1 MGIERLSQ
9 FRAGFVLSLCL
20 AFCGLLL
27 WGTLTV
33 ATEGKGGSSSSVF
46 TIGSYKEVGKKI
58 HRRKNLFEH
67 TYRASLTSTAA
78 VDAYR
83 VSARLVSRDSRIV
96 VIDGDLAFGHVP
108 AGATV
113 VSRDTFT
120 IQKPAN
126 VKFRPSLL
134 EWRFGHDSR
143 PVAEAG
149 PDQTAPVG
157 TTVYLDGSAS
167 SDGDGDP
174 LTFRWTFTEKP
185 NGSTAI
191 LSDRTAV
198 NPTFTIDKPGTY
210 TVQLVVDDGQLAS
223 VPDTVTVSTVNS
235 APVANA
241 GPDQTGVVGATIHLD
256 GLGSSDVDG
265 DPLSYQWTL
274 TLAPGGST
282 AQLSDPGSATPT
294 LTLDRPGY
302 YSAQLVVHDGL
313 ASSEP
318 DLVSIATLNSKPT
331 AEAGPDQSVYVGDA
345 VTLNGS
351 GSTDLDGD
359 RLTYRWA
366 LINQP
371 EGSAAVLSDSAAI
384 QPVFGV
390 DRPGTY
396 VVQLIVNDGSAD
408 SDPDTVVITTLNSR
422 PIAAAGP
429 DQSVPVGTLVQ
440 LDGSGSLD
448 ADGDVLSY
456 HWSLTSVPDG
466 STAALAA
473 RDSATP
479 TFTVDRPGAYVAQL
493 IVHDGQVDSVPD
505 TVTVSTVNSRPVADA
520 GPDQAALAGTTI
532 SLSGAGSSD
541 PDGDILSYQWSLVS
555 TPDGSEAVLSDPL
568 TAATTF
574 LADRPGDYVAQLIVH
589 DGQLSSHPD
598 TALIQVALPPN
609 VLPAI
614 TSAPLTAAT
623 VGQSYVYDVDATD
636 ADGDVL
642 VFSLATAPAGMSLDV
657 ATGVIQ
663 WTPTAEG
670 TFAVTVTVSDGRGG
684 TASQSFKIVVS
695 GGTSG
700 NLPPDPA
707 QVAPPLDPTVATPVA
722 DATKFLYT
730 GSNPIQT
737 GVAEGT
743 IEPKRAAVLRGTVRD
758 KTNAPL
764 PGVTVTVKDHPE
776 FGQTL
781 SRADGQFDLAVNGG
795 GLLTLNYAKPGFLPA
810 QRQLNAPWQDFA
822 VSEDVV
828 LIPLDPEVSTIDLA
842 DTTQPFQVAQGSVTS
857 DADGSRQ
864 ATVLFPQGTQAVLT
878 LPDGTQQPLSA
889 LHVRAT
895 EYTVGENGPKTMP
908 GLLPPTSG
916 YTYAVELSA
925 DEAIAAGAKTVS
937 FSQPVPVYVD
947 NFLNFPVGEIV
958 PAGWYDRSRG
968 AWISSDNGRVIK
980 VLSVA
985 GGLVDLDTDGDGQP
999 DDVETLS
1006 DLGITPEEQAQLAAL
1021 YAPGKSLWRVP
1032 VTHFTPWDFNWP
1044 YGPPADATVPPPPDD
1059 TQDPPPDK
1067 DSDDCNGCS
1076 INPQAQTVGEELPI
1090 TGTPYTLHY
1099 LSRRAPGYKP
1109 DRVTAIRLSGADI
1122 PASLQGIEL
1131 SVAVAGQTFTQSF
1144 PAVPNQTYR
1153 FEWNGL
1159 DAYGRPVTGTAKAM
1173 VKVRYRYY
1181 GAYYTSRSD
1190 FEQSFAQASSAAGTA
1205 IGRREASTITLERT
1219 WQKELV
1225 GDRLEVLAS
1234 EALGGWSLDIHHAYD
1249 IVHRVLA
1256 LGSGQQRGANDFG
1269 KIVTTV
1275 TGTGDSGF
1283 SGDGGPATQATFF
1296 NPSGVA
1302 VGPDGS
1308 LYIADTYNERIRRVS
1323 PDGII
1328 STIAG
1333 TGEWGFSGDGGPA
1346 IRAQLTS
1353 PYGVAVGAD
1362 GCLYIADSGNH
1373 RIRRVDPDGIIS
1385 TVAGTG
1391 YASFS
1396 GDGGPATLARLY
1408 EPTGVA
1414 VGPDGSLYIAD
1425 RLNDRIRRVGPDGI
1439 ISTIAGTGEFLFT
1452 YGYSG
1457 DGGPATHAQL
1467 NFPEGVAMSSDGGL
1481 YIADSGN
1488 WRIRRVGPDGIIT
1501 TVAGTGQAGFSGD
1514 GGPASQAK
1522 LYHPY
1527 GVAVGPDGSLYIADT
1542 YNERIRRVGPDG
1554 IITTVAGTGQYGF
1567 GGDGGP
1573 ATQAKLSPTGV
1584 AVSPDGSLYI
1594 ADAYNY
1600 RIRRVAAAFPGL
1612 GKEDLLIPS
1621 SDGLELY
1628 HFDLQGRHLRTL
1640 NALTGAVRYRFA
1652 YDDAGRLSTV
1662 TDVDGDITTLERDA
1676 AGNPTAI
1683 VAPDG
1688 QRTTLTLDSHGHLAT
1703 VTNPAGETHRMS
1715 YTADGLLTAF
1725 TDPKQQSNIFTYD
1738 DLGRLSQDVNAAGG
1752 GWTVTATAEDS
1763 GYTTAM
1769 TTAEGCT
1776 TQFAVEHL
1784 TTGDRRQVNTYPDG
1798 TVLDRLFKT
1807 TGEETVTAP
1816 DGTLTTV
1823 LEGPDPR
1830 FGMQAPVAASTT
1842 VKTPSGLTATVTRNR
1857 TATLA
1862 DPSNLLSLTTFTE
1875 TRTVNGKTS
1884 QTVFD
1889 ALSRTFTATSP
1900 VGRTLTTVVN
1910 DRGRPVSR
1918 QVPELAPEQF
1928 VYDAR
1933 GRRQEAIRGQGIDAR
1948 TVHYDYYAD
1957 GPSQGWLH
1965 TVTDPLGRTV
1975 SYEYDL
1981 AGRVTLKT
1989 LPDGRSVQFGYDANG
2004 NLTSLLPPGQPAHL
2018 FDYTPLDQTEH
2029 YTPPTVEAAD
2039 PATHY
2044 QYNRDKQLTQITR
2057 PGGETVTFAYDA
2069 GGRLQK
2075 VTAPHGETTY
2085 AYDSAGRLQALTA
2098 PGSLGLSYAYDGAL
2112 LTQTAWTGSIAGT
2125 VGYAYDTDFR
2135 IKDIKLNGA
2144 DPIAYGYDADSLL
2157 ISAGALTLTRHA
2169 QNGLL
2174 TGTALGT
2181 VTDSLTYSGFGEVQ
2195 GYTANVDSSPVFS
2208 TGYTRDALGRITQK
2222 TETVNGQTDTTVYTY
2237 DLAGRLTEVRRNGTV
2252 QATYGYDA
2260 NGNRTHLNG
2269 LEVASYD
2276 AQDRLTSYNGTA
2288 FAYTAN
2294 GDLKTKTV
2302 GGQVT
2307 GFSYDVFGNLR
2318 QVTLPGG
2325 TVIDYLID
2333 GRNRR
2338 IGKTVNGTL
2347 VQGFLYQDG
2356 LRPIAELH
2364 GQNQIVSRFVYAD
2377 KANVPAYL
2385 IRGGSTYRIISDHL
2399 GSPRLVVNTV
2409 DGTVVQR
2416 LDYDAWG
2423 QVILDTNPGFQPF
2436 GFSGGLYDRDTGLV
2450 RFGARD
2456 YDPETGRWTAKDPI
2470 RFEGGDANLYA
2481 YVLDDPINWIDAL
2494 GLAGEK
2500 LPISPGSLVLDL
2512 LFHVNELGNGEL
2524 PVQPPAG
2531 LPPDWILKPTKKG
2544 GGLQCINPN
2553 NPHERFRFMP
2563 GNPNSPNPAQQKP
2576 YFKYT
2581 KDGTAYDING
2591 NPVNTNSPEA
2601 HIPINEFKFPFP

>member
-33 ATEGKGGSSSSVF
+33 ATEGKGGSSSSGF

-134 EWRFGHDSR
+134 EWRFGHDLR

-157 TTVYLDGSAS
+157 TTVYLDGSTS

-241 GPDQTGVVGATIHLD
+241 GPDQTAPVGTTVRLD
-256 GLGSSDVDG
+256 GSASSDVDG

-274 TLAPGGST
+274 TLAPDGS
-282 AQLSDPGSATPT
+282 AAHLSDPNSATPAF
-294 LTLDRPGY
+294 TLDRPGY
-302 YSAQLVVHDGL
+302 YSAQLVVDDGL

-318 DLVSIATLNSKPT
+318 DFVSIATLNSKPV

-371 EGSAAVLSDSAAI
+371 EGSAAALSDSAAI
-384 QPVFGV
+384 QPVFAV
-390 DRPGTY
+390 DRPGAY

-429 DQSVPVGTLVQ
+429 DQGVPVGTLVQ
-440 LDGSGSLD
+440 LDGAGSLD

-456 HWSLTSVPDG
+456 HWSLTSVPEG
-466 STAALAA
+466 SAAALAA
-473 RDSATP
+473 SDSATP
-479 TFTVDRPGAYVAQL
+479 AFTVDRPGSYVAQL
-493 IVHDGQVDSVPD
+493 IVRDGQLDSYPD

-520 GPDQAALAGTTI
+520 GPDQSALAGTTI
-532 SLSGAGSSD
+532 HLNGAGSSD
-541 PDGDILSYQWSLVS
+541 PDGGPLSYQWALVS
-555 TPDGSEAVLSDPL
+555 TPDGSQAVLSDPL
-568 TAATTF
+568 TSTTTF

-589 DGQLSSHPD
+589 DGQLASDPD

-695 GGTSG
+695 GGSSG

-730 GSNPIQT
+730 GPNPIQT
-737 GVAEGT
+737 GVTEGT
-743 IEPKRAAVLRGTVRD
+743 IEPKRAAVFRGTVRD
-758 KTNAPL
+758 KANAPL

-795 GLLTLNYAKPGFLPA
+795 GLLTLDYAKPGFLPA
-810 QRQLNAPWQDFA
+810 QRQLDVPWQDFA

-828 LIPLDPEVSTIDLA
+828 LIPLDPEVSAIDLA
-842 DTTQPFQVAQGSVTS
+842 DTTQPFQVAQGSVMS

-878 LPDGTQQPLSA
+878 LPDGTQQPLST

-908 GLLPPTSG
+908 GPLPPTSG

-925 DEAIAAGAKTVS
+925 DEAIAVGAKTVS
-937 FSQPVPVYVD
+937 FNQPVPVYID

-958 PAGWYDRSRG
+958 PAGWYDRDKA
-968 AWISSDNGRVIK
+968 AWMPSDNGKVIK
-980 VLSVA
+980 ILSIA
-985 GGLVDLDTDGDGQP
+985 DSLASLDTNGDTLE
-999 DDVETLS
+999 DDAATLAA
-1006 DLGITPEEQAQLAAL
+1006 LGITDAERARLAQL
-1021 YAPGKSLWRVP
+1021 YPVGKSLWRVA

-1044 YGPPADATVPPPPDD
+1044 YGPPADATAPPAPDE
-1059 TQDPPPDK
+1059 TKNKTPPDK
-1067 DSDDCNGCS
+1067 DSDDCTGCS

-1099 LSRRAPGYKP
+1099 RSQRALGYKP
-1109 DRVTAIRLSGADI
+1109 NKVIDISLAGASV
-1122 PASLQGIEL
+1122 PASLKSIEL
-1131 SVAVAGQTFTQSF
+1131 AVYVAGRTFTQTF
-1144 PAVPNQTYR
+1144 PAAPNQSYR
-1153 FEWNGL
+1153 FEWDGL
-1159 DAYGRPVTGTAKAM
+1159 DAYGRAVTGSRQAT
-1173 VKVRYRYY
+1173 VTLLYRYDIV
-1181 GAYYTSRSD
+1181 YYAARPD
-1190 FEQSFAQASSAAGTA
+1190 FKQSFAFASASTGTGSAAQIVGQRGAT
-1205 IGRREASTITLERT
+1205 TITAQRT
-1219 WQKELV
+1219 WSMQLTGNGLGAQSV
-1225 GDRLEVLAS
+1225 GE
-1234 EALGGWSLDIHHAYD
+1234 WSLDIHHAYD
-1249 IVHRVLA
+1249 ATSWILW
-1256 LGSGQQRGANDFG
+1256 L
-1269 KIVTTV
+1269 
-1275 TGTGDSGF
+1275 GTGQRQD
-1283 SGDGGPATQATFF
+1283 TQE
-1296 NPSGVA
+1296 
-1302 VGPDGS
+1302 
-1308 LYIADTYNERIRRVS
+1308 I
-1323 PDGII
+1323 GIDHVI

-1333 TGEWGFSGDGGPA
+1333 TGETGYTSDGIPA
-1346 IRAQLTS
+1346 VRTILYTPS
-1353 PYGVAVGAD
+1353 GVASAPD
-1362 GCLYIADSGNH
+1362 GSIYIADTDYN
-1373 RIRRVDPDGIIS
+1373 RIRRIGPDGIITTIAGTGAPGS
-1385 TVAGTG
+1385 PVFGGQLAKNAKLNHPNDIAIGADGSVYVAATENHSVYHILPNGIIYRFAGLGYASISVENQPASLSGLRSPRDVAIGHDGSIYVADTGNNRICRVGPDGLMRTFAQSVTSPSGIAIGHDGSVFVADTGNNRIRRIGPDGINTTVAGTG
-1391 YASFS
+1391 ALGYG
-1396 GDGGPATLARLY
+1396 GDGGLATQARLS
-1408 EPTGVA
+1408 
-1414 VGPDGSLYIAD
+1414 GPRDLVVTNDGSIYVAD
-1425 RLNDRIRRVGPDGI
+1425 TGNNRIRRI
-1439 ISTIAGTGEFLFT
+1439 
-1452 YGYSG
+1452 
-1457 DGGPATHAQL
+1457 
-1467 NFPEGVAMSSDGGL
+1467 
-1481 YIADSGN
+1481 
-1488 WRIRRVGPDGIIT
+1488 GPDGIIT
-1501 TVAGTGQAGFSGD
+1501 TVAGTGALGYGGD
-1514 GGPASQAK
+1514 GGLATQSH
-1522 LYHPY
+1522 LS
-1527 GVAVGPDGSLYIADT
+1527 GPRGIAMAPNGKLYIADT
-1542 YNERIRRVGPDG
+1542 DNGRIRQLAPPFPD
-1554 IITTVAGTGQYGF
+1554 AG
-1567 GGDGGP
+1567 
-1573 ATQAKLSPTGV
+1573 LE
-1584 AVSPDGSLYI
+1584 
-1594 ADAYNY
+1594 NM
-1600 RIRRVAAAFPGL
+1600 
-1612 GKEDLLIPS
+1612 LIPS
-1621 SDGLELY
+1621 TDGNELY
-1628 HFDLQGRHLRTL
+1628 YFDSKGRHLKTE
-1640 NALTGAVRYRFA
+1640 NALTRAVLYRFG
-1652 YDDAGRLSTV
+1652 YDSAGRLISV
-1662 TDVDGDITTLERDA
+1662 TDVDGNVTTIERDA

-1688 QRTTLTLDSHGHLAT
+1688 QRTALTQDANGYLAT
-1703 VTNPAGETHRMS
+1703 VVNPAGETHAMS
-1715 YTADGLLTAF
+1715 YTADGLLTGF
-1725 TDPKQQSNIFTYD
+1725 TAPKGNTNTFTYD
-1738 DLGRLSQDVNAAGG
+1738 DRGRLIQDVNAGGG
-1752 GWTVTATAEDS
+1752 GWMLLRSEGSS
-1763 GYTTAM
+1763 GFSTAM
-1769 TTAEGCT
+1769 TTAEGRT
-1776 TQFAVEHL
+1776 TTFGVEYL
-1784 TTGDRRQVNTYPDG
+1784 ATGDRRQLNTYPDG
-1798 TVLDRLFKT
+1798 TVLDRLFQT
-1807 TGEETVTAP
+1807 NGEEIGTAP
-1816 DGTLTTV
+1816 DGTVTTV

-1830 FGMQAPVAASTT
+1830 FGMQAPVATSTT

-1857 TATLA
+1857 AATLV
-1862 DPSNLLSLTTFTE
+1862 DPGNLLSLTTFSE
-1875 TRTVNGKTS
+1875 TQTVNGRTS
-1884 QTVFD
+1884 RTVFD
-1889 ALSRTFTATSP
+1889 VLSRIFTATSP

-1918 QVPELAPEQF
+1918 QIPGLEPEQF
-1928 VYDAR
+1928 AYDVR
-1933 GRRQEAIRGQGIDAR
+1933 GRLQEVILGQGSDAR

-1981 AGRVTLKT
+1981 AGRVILKT

-2018 FDYTPLDQTEH
+2018 FDYTPLDLTEH
-2029 YTPPTVEAAD
+2029 YTPPTVEATD
-2039 PATHY
+2039 PATRY
-2044 QYNRDKQLTQITR
+2044 QYNLDKQLTRITR

-2069 GGRLQK
+2069 GGRLQT
-2075 VTAPHGETTY
+2075 VTAPQGETTY
-2085 AYDSAGRLQALTA
+2085 AYAYDAAGRLQNLTA
-2098 PGSLGLSYAYDGAL
+2098 PGSLGLNYAYDGAL

-2135 IKDIKLNGA
+2135 VKTVSVNGS
-2144 DPIAYGYDADSLL
+2144 PISFGYDADSLL
-2157 ISAGALTLTRHA
+2157 TSAGALTLTRHA

-2222 TETVNGQTDTTVYTY
+2222 TETVNGQIDTTVYTY
-2237 DLAGRLTEVRRNGTV
+2237 DLAGRLTEVKHNGTV

-2260 NGNRTHLNG
+2260 NGNRTHVNG

-2276 AQDRLTSYNGTA
+2276 TQDRLTIYNGTA

-2307 GFSYDVFGNLR
+2307 GFTYDVFGNLR
-2318 QVTLPGG
+2318 QVTLPDG

-2338 IGKTVNGTL
+2338 IGKQVNGTR
-2347 VQGFLYQDG
+2347 VQGFLYLDS
-2356 LRPIAELH
+2356 LRPIAELD
-2364 GQNQIVSRFVYAD
+2364 GENQVVSRFVYAD
-2377 KANVPAYL
+2377 KSHVPAYL
-2385 IRGGSTYRIISDHL
+2385 IRGESTYRIISDHL
-2399 GSPRLVVNTV
+2399 GSPRLVVNTA
-2409 DGTVVQR
+2409 DGTVMQR

-2436 GFSGGLYDRDTGLV
+2436 GYAGGLYDRDTGLV

-2456 YDPETGRWTAKDPI
+2456 YDPETGRWTTKDPI
-2470 RFEGGDANLYA
+2470 RFAGGDTNLYG
-2481 YVLDDPINWIDAL
+2481 YVLNDPVNWIDSDGQLFQQIAAAVVVIAA
-2494 GLAGEK
+2494 GKAIYDFIDAYSEGMRDAERVKKAKRDDDEVMSNILAGK
-2500 LPISPGSLVLDL
+2500 PIPKNYCPNATSDAIKDLTKSAADAALKGAQVPGTYAGGALAD
-2512 LFHVNELGNGEL
+2512 
-2524 PVQPPAG
+2524 PV
-2531 LPPDWILKPTKKG
+2531 PT
-2544 GGLQCINPN
+2544 
-2553 NPHERFRFMP
+2553 
-2563 GNPNSPNPAQQKP
+2563 
-2576 YFKYT
+2576 FK
-2581 KDGTAYDING
+2581 D
-2591 NPVNTNSPEA
+2591 P
-2601 HIPINEFKFPFP
+2601 

>member
-143 PVAEAG
+143 PVANAG
-149 PDQTAPVG
+149 TDQTAPVG
-157 TTVYLDGSAS
+157 ATVYLDGSAS

-174 LTFRWTFTEKP
+174 FTYRWTFVAKP
-185 NGSTAI
+185 SGSTAA
-191 LSDRTAV
+191 LSDRAAV
-198 NPTFTIDKPGTY
+198 NPAFTIDKPGTY
-210 TVQLVVDDGQLAS
+210 EVQLVVHDGQLAS
-223 VPDTVTVSTVNS
+223 APDTVTVSTVNS

-241 GPDQTGVVGATIHLD
+241 GPDQTAPVGTTVRLD
-256 GLGSSDVDG
+256 GSASSDVDG

-274 TLAPGGST
+274 TLAPDGS
-282 AQLSDPGSATPT
+282 AAHLSDPNSATPAF
-294 LTLDRPGY
+294 TLDRPGY
-302 YSAQLVVHDGL
+302 YSAQLVVDDGL

-318 DLVSIATLNSKPT
+318 DFVSIATLNSKPV

-371 EGSAAVLSDSAAI
+371 EGSAAALSDSAAI
-384 QPVFGV
+384 QPVFAV

-396 VVQLIVNDGSAD
+396 VVQLIVNDGSVD
-408 SDPDTVVITTLNSR
+408 SDPDTVVVTTLNSR

-429 DQSVPVGTLVQ
+429 DQGVPVGTLVQ
-440 LDGSGSLD
+440 LDGAGSLD

-473 RDSATP
+473 PDSPTP

-493 IVHDGQVDSVPD
+493 IVHDGQLDSVPD

-520 GPDQAALAGTTI
+520 GPDQSALAGTTI
-532 SLSGAGSSD
+532 HLNGAGSSD
-541 PDGDILSYQWSLVS
+541 PDGGPLSYQWALVS
-555 TPDGSEAVLSDPL
+555 TPDGSQAVLSDPL
-568 TAATTF
+568 TSTTTF

-589 DGQLSSHPD
+589 DGQLASDPD

-695 GGTSG
+695 GGSSG

-730 GSNPIQT
+730 GPNPIQT
-737 GVAEGT
+737 GVTEGT
-743 IEPKRAAVLRGTVRD
+743 IEPKRAAVFRGTVRD
-758 KTNAPL
+758 KANAPL

-795 GLLTLNYAKPGFLPA
+795 GLLTLNYSKPGFLPA

-842 DTTQPFQVAQGSVTS
+842 DTTQPFQVAQGSVMT

-958 PAGWYDRSRG
+958 PAGWYDRDKA
-968 AWISSDNGRVIK
+968 AWMPSDNGKVIQI
-980 VLSVA
+980 LSIA
-985 GGLVDLDTDGDGQP
+985 NGLASLDTNGD
-999 DDVETLS
+999 TLE
-1006 DLGITPEEQAQLAAL
+1006 DNAATLAALGITEAERGRLAQLYPA
-1021 YAPGKSLWRVP
+1021 GKSLWRVA
-1032 VTHFTPWDFNWP
+1032 VTHFTPWDCNWP
-1044 YGPPADATVPPPPDD
+1044 YGPPMDAEVPPPPPPE
-1059 TQDPPPDK
+1059 TQVPPPNK
-1067 DSDDCNGCS
+1067 DSDDCTGCS

-1099 LSRRAPGYKP
+1099 QSQRAPGYKP
-1109 DRVTAIRLSGADI
+1109 SKVIDI
-1122 PASLQGIEL
+1122 PVADTNLPASVKGIEL
-1131 SVAVAGQTFTQSF
+1131 IVTVAGRTFTQTF
-1144 PAVPNQTYR
+1144 PVAPNQSYS
-1153 FEWNGL
+1153 FEWDGL
-1159 DAYGRPVTGTAKAM
+1159 DAYGRPVTGASRATIG
-1173 VKVRYRYY
+1173 VRYRYNVV
-1181 GAYYTSRSD
+1181 YYPARSA
-1190 FEQSFAQASSAAGTA
+1190 ELERSFA
-1205 IGRREASTITLERT
+1205 RVASTTTRIIGTRGVPALALERRWQENLVHAVPASKSLGT
-1219 WQKELV
+1219 WT
-1225 GDRLEVLAS
+1225 
-1234 EALGGWSLDIHHAYD
+1234 LGVHHAYD
-1249 IVHRVLA
+1249 VTDRTLWLGNGQHAKADDVANIITRVAGTGIAITSGDNGPATQAGLYWPWSLA
-1256 LGSGQQRGANDFG
+1256 VGPDGSFYVSDFAHNRIRRINANG
-1269 KIVTTV
+1269 IITTV
-1275 TGTGDSGF
+1275 AGGGLPGF
-1283 SGDGGPATQATFF
+1283 SGDGGPATEAQLNGTVGITF
-1296 NPSGVA
+1296 
-1302 VGPDGS
+1302 GPDNS
-1308 LYIADTYNERIRRVS
+1308 LFIADSYNNRIRRI
-1323 PDGII
+1323 G
-1328 STIAG
+1328 
-1333 TGEWGFSGDGGPA
+1333 
-1346 IRAQLTS
+1346 
-1353 PYGVAVGAD
+1353 
-1362 GCLYIADSGNH
+1362 
-1373 RIRRVDPDGIIS
+1373 PDGIIS
-1385 TVAGTG
+1385 TVAGNGTRG
-1391 YASFS
+1391 FS
-1396 GDGGPATLARLY
+1396 GDGGPATEAQFN
-1408 EPTGVA
+1408 EPWGIA
-1414 VGPDGSLYIAD
+1414 VGPDNSLYITD
-1425 RLNDRIRRVGPDGI
+1425 SGNDRIRRIGPDGI
-1439 ISTIAGTGEFLFT
+1439 ITTMGGNGTRVF
-1452 YGYSG
+1452 SG
-1457 DGGPATHAQL
+1457 DGGPATEASFYHPQGIAI
-1467 NFPEGVAMSSDGGL
+1467 AIDGSL
-1481 YIADSGN
+1481 YVTDTGHY
-1488 WRIRRVGPDGIIT
+1488 RIRRINTDGIIS
-1501 TVAGTGQAGFSGD
+1501 TVAGSAFAGWSSAYD
-1514 GGPASQAK
+1514 GGPAIKAGLTLPQDI
-1522 LYHPY
+1522 
-1527 GVAVGPDGSLYIADT
+1527 VVGTDGS
-1542 YNERIRRVGPDG
+1542 
-1554 IITTVAGTGQYGF
+1554 F
-1567 GGDGGP
+1567 
-1573 ATQAKLSPTGV
+1573 
-1584 AVSPDGSLYI
+1584 YI
-1594 ADAYNY
+1594 ADA
-1600 RIRRVAAAFPGL
+1600 RRVLRVKSDGIINRIAGGGTGGDGIPATRASFSALRGIAFGKEGSLYVADAGKHIVQAIKPPFPGIDRN
-1612 GKEDLLIPS
+1612 DLLIPS
-1621 SDGLELY
+1621 SDGAEIY
-1628 HFDLQGRHLRTL
+1628 HFDFRGKHLRTL
-1640 NALTGAVRYRFA
+1640 HALTNAVLYSFT
-1652 YDDAGRLSTV
+1652 YDSTGQLSEIL
-1662 TDVDGDITTLERDA
+1662 DRDGGITHIERDS

-1683 VAPDG
+1683 VVPDG
-1688 QRTTLTLDSHGHLAT
+1688 QRTELTLDADGHLAT
-1703 VTNPAGETHRMS
+1703 VVNPAGETHAMS
-1715 YTADGLLTAF
+1715 YTADGLLTGF
-1725 TDPKQQSNIFTYD
+1725 TDPKGHTNTFTYD
-1738 DLGRLSQDVNAAGG
+1738 DRGRLIQDVNAGGG
-1752 GWTVTATAEDS
+1752 GWTLLRSQGSS
-1763 GYTTAM
+1763 GYSTAM
-1769 TTAEGCT
+1769 TTAEGRT
-1776 TQFAVEHL
+1776 TTFGVEYL
-1784 TTGDRRQVNTYPDG
+1784 ATGDRRQLNAYPDG

-1807 TGEETVTAP
+1807 TGEDTTTDS
-1816 DGTLTTV
+1816 DGTVTTV

-1830 FGMQAPVAASTT
+1830 FGMLSPLAKATT
-1842 VKTPSGLTATVTRNR
+1842 VKTPGGLTASLGESRSV
-1857 TATLA
+1857 TLA
-1862 DPSNLLSLTTFTE
+1862 NGNDLLSLTSFTE
-1875 TRTVNGKTS
+1875 TQTVNGKTS
-1884 QTVFD
+1884 RTVFD
-1889 ALSRTFTATSP
+1889 VLSRTFTATSP
-1900 VGRTLTTVVN
+1900 VGRTFTTIVN

-1918 QVPELAPEQF
+1918 QVPGLEPEQF

-2069 GGRLQK
+2069 GGRLQT

-2423 QVILDTNPGFQPF
+2423 QVVLDTNPGFQPF